1 MIEAAHLWL
10 FFLFVFGIV
19 IVPGMDMTV
28 VLANALGGG
37 WRDGLLA
44 TFGVVAGGV
53 CHVIV
58 GALGVGIVLQVWPA
72 AFRLMLLAGAL
83 YVAWLG
89 FALLRGGAAMQ
100 AIRERRPG
108 SAWAAFRSGAL
119 TNLLNPK
126 AYLFMLAVFPQ
137 FLRPELGWIGGQAI
151 VLGLVI
157 AATQILVYGGLALA
171 VAKAR
176 GVWTGRDDA
185 VDRVGRGVGVLLI
198 VVAAWTLWQGWRGF

>member
-37 WRDGLLA
+37 RRDGLLA
-44 TFGVVAGGV
+44 TFGVMAGGV
-53 CHVIV
+53 CHVVV
-58 GALGVGIVLQVWPA
+58 GALGVGIVLQLWPA
-72 AFRLMLLAGAL
+72 AFRLMLLAGAI

-89 FALLRGGAAMQ
+89 FGLLRGGAAMQ
-100 AIRERRPG
+100 AIRERRPV

-137 FLRPELGWIGGQAI
+137 FLRPEQGWVGAQA
-151 VLGLVI
+151 VALGLVI
-157 AATQILVYGGLALA
+157 AATQLLVYGGLALA
-171 VAKAR
+171 VSQAR
-176 GVWTGRDDA
+176 TVWAGRDVA
-185 VDRVGRGVGVLLI
+185 IDRVGRCVGALLI

>member
-1 MIEAAHLWL
+1 MIEAAQLWL

-37 WRDGLLA
+37 RRDGLLA
-44 TFGVVAGGV
+44 TFGVMAGGV
-53 CHVIV
+53 CHVVV
-58 GALGVGIVLQVWPA
+58 GALGIGIVLQLWPA
-72 AFRLMLLAGAL
+72 AFHLMLLAGAA

-89 FALLRGGAAMQ
+89 FGLLRSGAAMQ
-100 AIRERRPG
+100 AIRERRPA

-137 FLRPELGWIGGQAI
+137 FLRPERGWIGVQAI
-151 VLGLVI
+151 ALGLVI
-157 AATQILVYGGLALA
+157 AITQLLVYGGLALA
-171 VAKAR
+171 VSETRTA
-176 GVWTGRDDA
+176 WMGRDLA
-185 VDRVGRGVGVLLI
+185 VDRIGRVVGMLLI
-198 VVAAWTLWQGWRGF
+198 AVAAWTLWQGWRGL

>member
-37 WRDGLLA
+37 RRDGLLA
-44 TFGVVAGGV
+44 TFGVMAGGV
-53 CHVIV
+53 CHVVV
-58 GALGVGIVLQVWPA
+58 GALGVGIVLQLWPA
-72 AFRLMLLAGAL
+72 AFRLMLLAGAI

-89 FALLRGGAAMQ
+89 FGLLRGGAALQ

-108 SAWAAFRSGAL
+108 SAWAAFRSGVL

-137 FLRPELGWIGGQAI
+137 FLRPERGWIGVQAI
-151 VLGLVI
+151 ALGLVI

-171 VAKAR
+171 VSQAR
-176 GVWTGRDDA
+176 TVWAGRDVA
-185 VDRVGRGVGVLLI
+185 IDRIGRSVGALLI
-198 VVAAWTLWQGWRGF
+198 VVAAWTLLQGWRGF

>member
-37 WRDGLLA
+37 RRDGLLA
-44 TFGVVAGGV
+44 TFGVVAGGA
-53 CHVIV
+53 CHVVV
-58 GALGVGIVLQVWPA
+58 GALGVGIVLDLWPA
-72 AFRLMLLAGAL
+72 AFRLMLLAGAV

-89 FALLRGGAAMQ
+89 FGLLRGGAALQ
-100 AIRERRPG
+100 AVRERRPG
-108 SAWAAFRSGAL
+108 GAWAAFRSGAL

-137 FLRPELGWIGGQAI
+137 FLRPEHGWIGVQA
-151 VLGLVI
+151 VTLGLVI
-157 AATQILVYGGLALA
+157 AATQLLVYGGLALA
-171 VAKAR
+171 VAQAR
-176 GVWTGRDDA
+176 AVWTGRDAA
-185 VDRVGRGVGVLLI
+185 VNRVGRAVGALLI
-198 VVAAWTLWQGWRGF
+198 AVAAWTLWQGWRGF

>member
-37 WRDGLLA
+37 RRDGLLA
-44 TFGVVAGGV
+44 TFGVVAGGA
-53 CHVIV
+53 CHVVV
-58 GALGVGIVLQVWPA
+58 GALGVGIVLQLWPA
-72 AFRLMLLAGAL
+72 AFRLMLLAGAV

-89 FALLRGGAAMQ
+89 FGLLRGGVAMR
-100 AIRERRPG
+100 AIRERRRG
-108 SAWAAFRSGAL
+108 SAWAAFSSGVL

-137 FLRPELGWIGGQAI
+137 FLRPERGWIWAQA
-151 VLGLVI
+151 VALGLVI
-157 AATQILVYGGLALA
+157 AATQLLVYGGLALA
-171 VAKAR
+171 AAQAR
-176 GVWTGRDDA
+176 AIWTGRDFV
-185 VDRVGRGVGVLLI
+185 VDRIGRGVGALLI
-198 VVAAWTLWQGWRGF
+198 AVAAWTLWQGWRGF

>member
-37 WRDGLLA
+37 RRDGLLA
-44 TFGVVAGGV
+44 TFGVMAGGV
-53 CHVIV
+53 CHVVV
-58 GALGVGIVLQVWPA
+58 GALGVGIVLQLWPA
-72 AFRLMLLAGAL
+72 AFRIMLLAGAL

-89 FALLRGGAAMQ
+89 FGLLRGGAALQ

-108 SAWAAFRSGAL
+108 SAWAAFRSGVL

-137 FLRPELGWIGGQAI
+137 FLRPERGWIEGQA
-151 VLGLVI
+151 VALGLVI
-157 AATQILVYGGLALA
+157 AATQMLVYGGLALA
-171 VAKAR
+171 VSQAR
-176 GVWTGRDDA
+176 TVWAGRDVA
-185 VDRVGRGVGVLLI
+185 VDRIGRSVGALLI